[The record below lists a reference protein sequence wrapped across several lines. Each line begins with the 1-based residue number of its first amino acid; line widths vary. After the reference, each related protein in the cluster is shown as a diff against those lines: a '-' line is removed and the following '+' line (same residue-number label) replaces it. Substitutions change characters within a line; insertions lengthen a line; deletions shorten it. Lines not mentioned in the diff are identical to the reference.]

1 MEEMTPVVPSSG
13 DSVSQ
18 ELLPVEGARC
28 RRPPASRAAPL
39 QWDKGAFVE
48 TGFSSLI

>member
-1 MEEMTPVVPSSG
+1 MGEMTPVVPSSG

-18 ELLPVEGARC
+18 EFLPVEGAGC
-28 RRPPASRAAPL
+28 RRPPASTAAPF
-39 QWDKGAFVE
+39 QWDKDAFVE